1 MKSKQLKSKISAEG
15 LLTISIDEEEIPE
28 PKDGEVLI
36 KVQATPINPSDLG
49 LLVGPADIT
58 SINEIEKGKKVEM
71 RVPENL
77 IRSVS
82 ARFDQNLP
90 VGNEGAGLVESAGKG
105 AEDLIGKT
113 VGLAGGAMYSE
124 YRCVSANNCLVM
136 NEGTT
141 AEQAASCFVNP
152 LTALGMVETMK
163 MENHKGLVHT
173 AAASNLGQMLIKI
186 CLSENV
192 PLVNIVRKD
201 EHVELLRSLGAEH
214 VCNSSSDSFMEDLV
228 KSLIETG
235 ATLGFDAT
243 GGGKLASQILT
254 AMEIAANK
262 SATEYSRYGSDQF
275 KQVYIYGGLDRN
287 PTTLTRSFGFSWGLG
302 GWLLTPFIGKIG
314 MERFGE
320 LRQKVADEID
330 TTFQSK
336 YSKIVSLEEALYKEN
351 IQAYTKQ
358 ATGDKYLIKPDS

>member
-1 MKSKQLKSKISAEG
+1 
-15 LLTISIDEEEIPE
+15 
-28 PKDGEVLI
+28 
-36 KVQATPINPSDLG
+36 
-49 LLVGPADIT
+49 
-58 SINEIEKGKKVEM
+58 
-71 RVPENL
+71 
-77 IRSVS
+77 
-82 ARFDQNLP
+82 
-90 VGNEGAGLVESAGKG
+90 
-105 AEDLIGKT
+105 
-113 VGLAGGAMYSE
+113 
-124 YRCVSANNCLVM
+124 
-136 NEGTT
+136 
-141 AEQAASCFVNP
+141 
-152 LTALGMVETMK
+152 MK

-201 EHVELLRSLGAEH
+201 EHVELLRSLGADH

-228 KSLIETG
+228 NTLIETG

-320 LRQKVADEID
+320 LRQKVADEIH
-330 TTFQSK
+330 TTFESK
-336 YSKIVSLEEALYKEN
+336 YSKIISLEEALYEEN
-351 IQAYTKQ
+351 ILSYTKQ
-358 ATGDKYLIKPDS
+358 ATGDKFLIKPDS